1 MHRRETTSS
10 RRWCQGRGV
19 SALLAAVLSLFAPSA
34 ARAGFTSSDT
44 IGSGDVGKTLKNNTV
59 YVVPKSATLTR
70 TTPYTALYVEPGATT
85 VLYIP
90 NGVTLTV
97 NGGNA
102 SGTEGAGAGI
112 RVDPGSTLVVTG
124 EGTLNVT
131 GGNAANGGK
140 GGDWRKNGSWD
151 GSADVG
157 SSHVDTTGGGHGGAG
172 GGGAS
177 PAIGGI
183 GGNGGNGGNG
193 GDGYR
198 TKTDGDCDKNG
209 NDGSNGTKGNDGT
222 SMGTL
227 YVLGSVTV
235 NATGGS
241 AGSGGGGGTSD
252 TGDTD
257 YWARRFCAGGGG
269 AGAGGGGGGA
279 VAYAIGGGAGG
290 GVENFLIFAS
300 MKTQHI
306 IATIICNILLAACG
320 QPK

>member
-1 MHRRETTSS
+1 M
-10 RRWCQGRGV
+10 
-19 SALLAAVLSLFAPSA
+19 
-34 ARAGFTSSDT
+34 
-44 IGSGDVGKTLKNNTV
+44 
-59 YVVPKSATLTR
+59 
-70 TTPYTALYVEPGATT
+70 
-85 VLYIP
+85 LYIP

-252 TGDTD
+252 TAVVAQALAAAAAELWHTPLAAALAEAAAEAAEEAAAPIGLPSLFHCQSRKVQRVAS
-257 YWARRFCAGGGG
+257 AR
-269 AGAGGGGGGA
+269 A
-279 VAYAIGGGAGG
+279 VAT
-290 GVENFLIFAS
+290 
-300 MKTQHI
+300 M
-306 IATIICNILLAACG
+306 AARVR
-320 QPK
+320 